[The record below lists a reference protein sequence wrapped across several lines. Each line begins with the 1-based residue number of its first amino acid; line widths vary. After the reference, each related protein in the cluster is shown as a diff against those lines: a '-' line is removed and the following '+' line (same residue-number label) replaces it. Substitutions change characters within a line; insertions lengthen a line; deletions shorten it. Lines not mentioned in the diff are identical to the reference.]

1 MTIPEA
7 CQLVLEA
14 GVMGN
19 GGEIYV
25 FDMGESVKIFDLA
38 KKMIHLS
45 GMKYPE
51 DIDIKITGLR
61 PGEKLYEE
69 LLTNDENTI
78 PTYHEK
84 IMIAKTENLNVKEIK
99 QKIDSL
105 IALHTIG
112 NSDIVASLKGIVP
125 EYISKNS
132 EFEKLDISKVKVKKL
147 KIS

>member
-7 CQLVLEA
+7 CRLVLEA

-45 GMKYPE
+45 GRRYPE
-51 DIDIKITGLR
+51 DIDIHISGLR

-69 LLTNDENTI
+69 LLSTEENTI
-78 PTYHEK
+78 PTYNEK
-84 IMIAKTENLNVKEIK
+84 IMIAKTENMNVEEIK
-99 QKIDSL
+99 AKIDHL
-105 IALHTIG
+105 ISELNIEHVE
-112 NSDIVASLKGIVP
+112 IVKKIKAIVP
-125 EYISKNS
+125 EYKSNNS
-132 EFEKLDISKVKVKKL
+132 EFEKLDKLEVKVKTL

>member
-1 MTIPEA
+1 M
-7 CQLVLEA
+7 VLEA

-45 GMKYPE
+45 GKKYPK
-51 DIDIKITGLR
+51 DIDIEFSGLR
-61 PGEKLYEE
+61 PGEKLFEE
-69 LLTNDENTI
+69 LLSNEENTI

-84 IMIAKTENLNVKEIK
+84 IMIAKTENTKVNIVKSKIEKLIGENQLNHIEIVKSIK
-99 QKIDSL
+99 E
-105 IALHTIG
+105 
-112 NSDIVASLKGIVP
+112 IVP
-125 EYISKNS
+125 EFISKNS
-132 EFEKLDISKVKVKKL
+132 VFEKLDKSQVKVKKL